1 MIKHIF
7 DNLLFRLKL
16 FLLNKKNRELESK
29 KYIDYIIYR
38 ISSKRKTYLKDG
50 YKVYSQNDED
60 GIIDSIFSDIG
71 IKNKFFIE
79 IGIGNGIENNTHY
92 LLLKDWKGVWIDSN
106 KVIINKLKKELP
118 KSNKLD
124 LICLKVTPENINK
137 KLLDFKKYRNEI
149 NNQIPDNVDFMS
161 IDIDSTDVF
170 CIQALTTFKPRL
182 ICIEYNSK
190 FPPFMKMSIK
200 KSYSKKW
207 NYDDYFGA
215 SLSYIADEMEKI
227 EYRLIS
233 TNVSGSN
240 AFFVKKELQSLC
252 KTKNQSI
259 NELYMPSNYNLFD
272 YNYHRP
278 SNKFLIDKL
287 KD

>member
-137 KLLDFKKYRNEI
+137 KLLDSKKYRNEI

-161 IDIDSTDVF
+161 IDIDSNDVF